1 MTQVMRSSYT
11 DTSAASG
18 APGSRYGRVFEFQ
31 TQSHLKPAKIRV
43 RRFLIRH
50 FTADLYR
57 SMGNHDQG
65 QAMDDGAMAAL
76 MVISL
81 GCMIGFAI
89 GLLIGA
95 ALKKQKGEWP
105 EMTRDEKT
113 INIGLVAVCSLFCC
127 AALAWY
133 SLHSPLV

>member
-1 MTQVMRSSYT
+1 V
-11 DTSAASG
+11 
-18 APGSRYGRVFEFQ
+18 
-31 TQSHLKPAKIRV
+31 K
-43 RRFLIRH
+43 RFLIRH

-65 QAMDDGAMAAL
+65 YAMDDGVMAAL

-81 GCMIGFAI
+81 GCMTGSAI

-95 ALKKQKGEWP
+95 ALKKQKGEWAA
-105 EMTRDEKT
+105 MTRDEKT

-127 AALAWY
+127 AVLAWY
-133 SLHSPLV
+133 SLQTPLV